1 VIGHCVPIPIQ
12 SGCDT
17 TLVEKHPFGWRGAEQ
32 WRAYGKTDFRSGKDP
47 ESGRPYPTYGS
58 PMPTHVAH
66 RSFLGHA
73 IALMCTPPSGF
84 DLRVSWTSASIL
96 AIVLQL
102 QLFFLRILCLSFW
115 HASASSFSVAP
126 YLSVSLCPN
135 FRSRKSLRRSL
146 DMKTIPPCSFDAWS
160 SSAERSGIPNFPC
173 SSVADSRTVVV
184 RVVPQA

>member
-1 VIGHCVPIPIQ
+1 VIGHCVPIRIQ

-17 TLVEKHPFGWRGAEQ
+17 TLVEQHPFGWRGAEQ
-32 WRAYGKTDFRSGKDP
+32 WRAYGKTDFPRGKDP
-47 ESGRPYPTYGS
+47 ESGRPNPTYGS
-58 PMPTHVAH
+58 PMATHVAH
-66 RSFLGHA
+66 FSFLGHA
-73 IALMCTPPSGF
+73 IALRCTPPSGF
-84 DLRVSWTSASIL
+84 GLRVSRASASIL

-102 QLFFLRILCLSFW
+102 PLFFLLLLCLSFC
-115 HASASSFSVAP
+115 HASASAFSVAP

-135 FRSRKSLRRSL
+135 FRSRRRSL